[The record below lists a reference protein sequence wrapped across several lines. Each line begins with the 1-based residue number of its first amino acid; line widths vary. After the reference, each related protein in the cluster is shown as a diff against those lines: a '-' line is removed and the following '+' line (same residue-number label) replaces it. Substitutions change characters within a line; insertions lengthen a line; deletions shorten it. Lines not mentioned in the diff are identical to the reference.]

1 MLTQSVGAQRGQSHM
16 GHSQLGQ
23 SLCRRRMSMP
33 VSQTIPECEFKRCK
47 KPFREVFSFTFE
59 ALHKKKKLQFQKQKF
74 NSKLR
79 KNLLFFSL
87 ARFLIIAQ
95 IDLSLSL

>member
-47 KPFREVFSFTFE
+47 KPFPSLFGKVF
-59 ALHKKKKLQFQKQKF
+59 
-74 NSKLR
+74 
-79 KNLLFFSL
+79 
-87 ARFLIIAQ
+87 
-95 IDLSLSL
+95 

>member
-1 MLTQSVGAQRGQSHM
+1 MLTQSVGAQRGQSHL

-47 KPFREVFSFTFE
+47 KPFRNVFSISFE
-59 ALHKKKKLQFQKQKF
+59 ELHKKKNGEHQFKKTAF
-74 NSKLR
+74 
-79 KNLLFFSL
+79 
-87 ARFLIIAQ
+87 
-95 IDLSLSL
+95 